1 MKKSEIYLY
10 AQKAVCESS
19 LAKSI
24 KLEILAELMDEAMVA
39 KLMEDVIAKQPKE
52 MEATDE

>member
-24 KLEILAELMDEAMVA
+24 KLEILAELMDEAAVEKLLEEA
-39 KLMEDVIAKQPKE
+39 KARKE
-52 MEATDE
+52 MEAKDE